1 MNKIKKY
8 LSLALALCMV
18 ASLTLGAS
26 AAEISTISPEPGEGV
41 SAEEETAGMQESPET
56 DITAVTTEQISEE
69 EISSEPVSEETEKE
83 EVKAQE
89 AEPESAEETEAE
101 PEMETETETVAEPEK
116 SMENAG
122 VTGIDATRSARDTS
136 GDDFYKIVHVD
147 AGRKYFSPA
156 NIKAIV
162 DNAAKA
168 GFNQVELY
176 LSDNQGFRLALDDM
190 KITTSTENTYDLT
203 SALGDGYSDGSKYPD
218 GSGKYLTQ
226 KEMTDII
233 SYARNKGIEIV
244 PCINVPGHMGAILE
258 EFPDFRYSGSKSSID
273 LENEEA
279 VAFALAVTEK
289 YAAYFAD
296 QGVKY
301 YNLGADEYAND
312 MSTMGFQG
320 LYTSGKYGEF
330 AEFLNDAAQIVINHG
345 MTPRAF
351 NDGICYKDDTS
362 YNINKA
368 IQVCYWSSGWGGYN
382 VASASTLDSEGY
394 DLINAH
400 GDYYWV
406 LGSNGWQC
414 SAEKAAGF
422 DYTAF
427 QGGTISDP
435 AGAMFCIWCDN
446 GAADGKD
453 DGAKVVSATA
463 DVIAAFGAALNPS
476 KENTVTCEN
485 GTVSVTAPGL
495 TSLTCKEATAPVIE
509 GAEHIKAYDIVPM
522 IDGVAYTGKA
532 TVSVK
537 VPEGWNTA
545 NMGAFVVNSDK
556 TVETIKGTYAD
567 GVYTYTAPHFSVG
580 GIYDVAAASED
591 VTEKE
596 ISVALGGTIKETIN
610 GANYA
615 GEYTTDDPSVATVA
629 VTGQDAV
636 EANTEYTKVSASC
649 NDLIS
654 GTNNSWQGTGYYFV
668 NDNNYYPVYAK
679 CSYSRGQY
687 TYTWGYSE
695 TNSSSDVKLINTQS
709 TYFPSWEI
717 ANITVYTKTE
727 TQAAEASTTITFT
740 GVSVGTTSVTVG
752 NTRYA
757 ITVYEDLTK
766 VTPLTVEY
774 WITNRHVTGDSDS
787 ATSKSINVS
796 DEGVH
801 SETGTELSKLVPD
814 TGKSDG
820 QPDVFWKGTRLAS
833 DNKQTTGGGVDKTT
847 SGTDFVYIRY
857 WNGKWS
863 YSADRN
869 NWTDVAAGDQIV
881 AYYLQKTTVTDEVT
895 TYVVDW
901 GPKYN
906 GYNGNGYYVLL
917 DFAVK
922 YESGERVP
930 ASFPNT
936 TSEKETIAFHCD
948 TSSDNL
954 GKVTFQDG
962 KTYYRHLG
970 MVKGEETSDYEIY
983 MITLTP
989 TSDTKTE
996 QLKSTSASGN
1006 GSYSYNG
1013 TEKVVWVD
1021 DEANLNTELEKHGDY
1036 HVGGDPIVPELNIY
1050 NRQGMLVTYYVRAKV
1065 TEDSLAVHYIDQ
1077 TANQEFYN
1085 YNIAV
1090 KSGTAFNEKIGLA
1103 DPWKSNLAN
1112 GSVTNVQNK
1121 TQTVSADLSTMP
1133 AIGSQYR
1140 YSDYTCVKVER
1151 SADGKEVYLYYTF
1164 NNAHKF
1170 VADFGLPLEIK
1181 AADLGIEGNW
1191 TTTSVRGAKYGTAV
1205 VNDDNG
1211 LTITYTPTQILQ
1223 EVETLQLTLTDE
1235 TGASTQQICIYPAT
1249 TVYYEEGFATYTGF
1263 TGGSKG
1269 TGTQATE
1276 AVEQK
1281 AYNYGF
1287 DPSYT
1292 GVEPSNNTQATSTVY
1307 GDKATFSFTG
1317 TGLGIYAN
1325 CTSET
1330 GYLFIQVKNA
1340 ETKKIVQ
1347 VKTAMLEGTTDATK
1361 GQSVNGYN
1369 VPVAVFRDLPHAS
1382 YDVVITH
1389 MKPNST
1395 AAGDTVNLD
1404 GFRVYGTLGYNEE
1417 AYQKDSEANPTFTE
1431 LRDKVLTALPIT
1443 NVTDSAYASQ
1453 VASDALKQV
1462 YGDKGTTSGAVVVS
1476 SYIEGVNAKDLL
1488 DNGPKNE
1495 LYLRRD
1501 ESVVFN
1507 LGVSNA
1513 QIGLKALNEQVT
1525 YTITGKNGNQ
1535 TLSTSTDMFY
1545 SLNATGTITIT
1556 NTSNSSTAILSIT
1569 EIKTFGTAS
1578 SDAAFYSLEAAD
1590 LVPAI
1595 MSLRSVSGGTTDPVE
1610 PVDPVDPAE
1619 PEEPEITYADAVL
1632 RVSVV
1637 DYQGREL
1644 AAAALSAN
1652 GAEGEDAVFTADDI
1666 AAAAKNVLPAGYD
1679 LVENKAA
1686 ADKVVGYGEED
1697 TVKVQAGKV
1706 ATLVVTYKKLLGK
1719 SVGTVTLTKVQTSS
1733 SRSAVFSASEIKA
1746 AVPGGYRLLSVMGTV
1761 KVNYGYSSGRI
1772 MFVF

>member
-8 LSLALALCMV
+8 LSLALAFCMV

-56 DITAVTTEQISEE
+56 DITAVTTEQISEG

-83 EVKAQE
+83 ETKAQE

-101 PEMETETETVAEPEK
+101 PEMETETETETVAEPEK

-226 KEMTDII
+226 NEMTDII

-351 NDGICYKDDTS
+351 NDGICYNNNTS

-382 VASASTLDSEGY
+382 VASASTLNSEGY

-406 LGSNGWQC
+406 LGSSNWQC

-427 QGGTISDP
+427 QGGTVEDP

-446 GAADGKD
+446 GAADGQD

-485 GTVSVTAPGL
+485 GTVSVTALGL

-522 IDGVAYTGKA
+522 IDGVAYTGEA

-596 ISVALGGTIKETIN
+596 ISIALGETIKETIN

-615 GEYTTDDPSVATVA
+615 GDYTTEDPSVATVE
-629 VTGQDAV
+629 VTGQDAA
-636 EANTEYTKVSASC
+636 EAKTEYTQVSATC
-649 NDLIS
+649 DNLINDDS
-654 GTNNSWQGTGYYFV
+654 NSWKDTGYYYLA
-668 NDNNYYPVYAK
+668 DGNYYPVYAK
-679 CSYSRGQY
+679 RSYNWRQLQY
-687 TYTWGYSE
+687 TYTWGYSK
-695 TNSSSDVKLINTQS
+695 TGSSSDVTQIGTQS
-709 TYFPSWEI
+709 TYWTSTNT
-717 ANITVYTKTE
+717 NITVYTKTE
-727 TQAAEASTTITFT
+727 TQAAEASSTITFT

-774 WITNRHVTGDSDS
+774 WITN
-787 ATSKSINVS
+787 SKVY
-796 DEGVH
+796 
-801 SETGTELSKLVPD
+801 
-814 TGKSDG
+814 
-820 QPDVFWKGTRLAS
+820 
-833 DNKQTTGGGVDKTT
+833 TT
-847 SGTDFVYIRY
+847 SGDTSSASAKTISAEDAYGEEGVEIKSLIPETAYSNYDGWLELHFWQAMRLDSANHQNSDAGNDKTAVGTSFSKIRY
-857 WNGKWS
+857 YNSSWQ
-863 YSADRN
+863 YMTADGS
-869 NWTDVAAGDQIV
+869 WHSFAQGDQAV
-881 AYYLQKTTVTDEVT
+881 AYYMRHTAITKEVTTAMKDWGYGTNGTTPNTSGGNGQSALTVAVVYPDGTVSPAEGDMYADSTIIFNYWSGRDIGIIAPLSNADYDISKITVTD
-895 TYVVDW
+895 
-901 GPKYN
+901 GRR
-906 GYNGNGYYVLL
+906 NGNSNENVWY
-917 DFAVK
+917 
-922 YESGERVP
+922 
-930 ASFPNT
+930 
-936 TSEKETIAFHCD
+936 
-948 TSSDNL
+948 SSDEITWN
-954 GKVTFQDG
+954 
-962 KTYYRHLG
+962 KTTNAAGSEWYD
-970 MVKGEETSDYEIY
+970 ETEVWNDS
-983 MITLTP
+983 M
-989 TSDTKTE
+989 
-996 QLKSTSASGN
+996 
-1006 GSYSYNG
+1006 G
-1013 TEKVVWVD
+1013 TEAVVNGKASNITWSAKNTAKLVLIYLKPVQKDSNLTVNWVD
-1021 DEANLNTELEKHGDY
+1021 DSANGSLIHTNQIVVSGESTTFLNGLKQKSE
-1036 HVGGDPIVPELNIY
+1036 
-1050 NRQGMLVTYYVRAKV
+1050 
-1065 TEDSLAVHYIDQ
+1065 
-1077 TANQEFYN
+1077 
-1085 YNIAV
+1085 V
-1090 KSGTAFNEKIGLA
+1090 KSGTFTLDDDAYITNSSNVNQTINKDITVIQGVAGQYTSGLY
-1103 DPWKSNLAN
+1103 
-1112 GSVTNVQNK
+1112 TY
-1121 TQTVSADLSTMP
+1121 TSADIS
-1133 AIGSQYR
+1133 
-1140 YSDYTCVKVER
+1140 E
-1151 SADGKEVYLYYTF
+1151 DGKTLTLHYNLSAGSLSKQYV
-1164 NNAHKF
+1164 
-1170 VADFGLPLEIK
+1170 VDFGLPVNVPLSDLMENLGNVKNVVVSSNASYDAETQTIK
-1181 AADLGIEGNW
+1181 YIPEKILKGIEAVTARVEY
-1191 TTTSVRGAKYGTAV
+1191 TTG
-1205 VNDDNG
+1205 
-1211 LTITYTPTQILQ
+1211 TPTTFNIGF
-1223 EVETLQLTLTDE
+1223 V
-1235 TGASTQQICIYPAT
+1235 PAT

-1276 AVEQK
+1276 AVGDK
-1281 AYNYGF
+1281 ANNYGF
-1287 DPSYT
+1287 DSSYT
-1292 GVEPSNNTQATSTVY
+1292 GVGPSNNTQATSTAY

-1347 VKTAMLEGTTDATK
+1347 VKTAMLEGTTGATE

-1404 GFRVYGTLGYNEE
+1404 GFCVYGTLGYNEE

-1495 LYLRRD
+1495 LYLRTG

-1507 LGVSNA
+1507 LNAANA

-1545 SLNATGTITIT
+1545 SLDATGTITIA
-1556 NTSNSSTAILSIT
+1556 NTSNSRTAILSIT

-1595 MSLRSVSGGTTDPVE
+1595 MSLRSISGGTTDPVE

-1619 PEEPEITYADAVL
+1619 TEEPEITYADAML